1 MISQLCRISA
11 ALSAAIVA
19 GQGQRNQAL
28 RRIFRRTQLDRG
40 APLLE
45 GWLHDHHTLVPSKQR
60 GHQNNAQPP
69 LAMPKATRA
78 GRNRH
83 FRSALDDVKGQ

>member
-40 APLLE
+40 SAICGVPDYLE
-45 GWLHDHHTLVPSKQR
+45 LVP
-60 GHQNNAQPP
+60 
-69 LAMPKATRA
+69 LAVGDLDGVMVA
-78 GRNRH
+78 G
-83 FRSALDDVKGQ
+83 AA